1 MKKEEQ
7 LAPSL
12 DPDSQVGA
20 GSREPEMLNENH
32 RFQLRYTFQC
42 IDSVL
47 TEIEQILADPE
58 CKSAFSPYTSDVTLT
73 QRRIARDYISR
84 IRARMTNLMR
94 EQVIPFARPR
104 CGTRWA
110 ALTTLLGAAIST
122 EELTPDR
129 MRGYGEVSGE
139 ARKVLQSIRA
149 ELGLVIGNLRAYLE
163 ECATADLEERIGG
176 IAEASPEGASIQQ
189 LDRIINTH
197 SLVEHRNALSIITSK
212 LEAETFEI
220 AVFGRV
226 SCGKSSLLNYL
237 LEGPYLPVDVT
248 PVTTVPTRISHGP
261 HLEIGIEFADK
272 PHRIVQFSELADF
285 ATEQGN
291 PGNAKHVTRIHVRL
305 PRQKLDDGITFV
317 DTPGLGSL
325 ASDGSSETLT
335 YLPRCDLGI
344 VMLEPSAG
352 VTAEDCLI
360 LDALGRAGSTAVML
374 LTKSDLFDERQREK
388 LIAYVAEEVE
398 KQLGVLV
405 PTFPVSV
412 VGESAIL
419 CDRWFTEYL
428 VPKLRIHQQ
437 LAAAA
442 IRRKI
447 VILNNAII
455 ASLESRLAWKSESAR
470 KPQPHQQ
477 MLLEEFREVGMLLE
491 SSLRGA
497 DEICREIEDQL
508 DRILTETVGEVVT
521 AWMKHADVVPSESL
535 AARICQVLAKP
546 IAGLERGYWQA
557 LERATR
563 ALAKAEETNPK
574 GLSLDLPAALGMP
587 GLDPTM
593 VCASLNLSKPVL
605 LIALTAS
612 MTKQQVYREALGQV
626 GHELQNFLNAYARQ
640 LRSWFREAINN
651 LRSAFISAAG
661 IHRTD
666 LEPLDADLLSDRA
679 QIAADLE
686 QLKRTLWNRPN
697 DSTIAQFRAGR

>member
-20 GSREPEMLNENH
+20 GSREPEILNENH
-32 RFQLRYTFQC
+32 RLQLRYTFQC

-58 CKSAFSPYTSDVTLT
+58 RKSPFSPYICDVTLT

-110 ALTTLLGAAIST
+110 ALTTLLGATIST

-139 ARKVLQSIRA
+139 GRKVLQSIRA

-163 ECATADLEERIGG
+163 ECATADLEERIWG

-189 LDRIINTH
+189 LDRIITTH

-248 PVTTVPTRISHGP
+248 
-261 HLEIGIEFADK
+261 
-272 PHRIVQFSELADF
+272 
-285 ATEQGN
+285 
-291 PGNAKHVTRIHVRL
+291 
-305 PRQKLDDGITFV
+305 
-317 DTPGLGSL
+317 
-325 ASDGSSETLT
+325 
-335 YLPRCDLGI
+335 
-344 VMLEPSAG
+344 
-352 VTAEDCLI
+352 
-360 LDALGRAGSTAVML
+360 
-374 LTKSDLFDERQREK
+374 
-388 LIAYVAEEVE
+388 
-398 KQLGVLV
+398 
-405 PTFPVSV
+405 
-412 VGESAIL
+412 
-419 CDRWFTEYL
+419 
-428 VPKLRIHQQ
+428 RIHQQ

-442 IRRKI
+442 TRRKI
-447 VILNNAII
+447 VILHNAII
-455 ASLESRLAWKSESAR
+455 ASLESRLACKSGSGR
-470 KPQPHQQ
+470 KPQPHRQ

-497 DEICREIEDQL
+497 NEICREIEDQL

-521 AWMKHADVVPSESL
+521 AWIEHADVVPSESL

-563 ALAKAEETNPK
+563 ALAKAEEANPK

-593 VCASLNLSKPVL
+593 VCASLNLTKPVL

-612 MTKQQVYREALGQV
+612 MTKQQVHREAFRQV
-626 GHELQNFLNAYARQ
+626 GYELRNFLNAYARQ

-686 QLKRTLWNRPN
+686 QLKRASWNRPN
-697 DSTIAQFRAGR
+697 DSTIAQFPAGR